1 MTNAIYDAARYRFAI
16 AALDWRAANT
26 LLVAWSGVPDFL
38 PGDTTVAAI
47 KGRGNVE
54 LGRSLAILAKTVAAA
69 GNLQT
74 GNVVIPAIA
83 AGPTIT
89 WFTMCLEQVA
99 PDNAIPLLFVDDA
112 ENLPFACN
120 GIDVTVQPDW
130 AESRGWGRL

>member
-1 MTNAIYDAARYRFAI
+1 MTNAIYDTARYRFAI
-16 AALDWRAANT
+16 ANIDWRAADT

-38 PGDTTVAAI
+38 PGDPTVAAI
-47 KGRGNVE
+47 KARGNTE
-54 LGRSLAILAKTVAAA
+54 LGRSLAITAKTVAAA

-74 GNVVIPAIA
+74 NNVVIPAIA

-89 WFTMCLEQVA
+89 WFTMCLAQALADSAV
-99 PDNAIPLLFVDDA
+99 PLLFIDDA